1 MQQAGLRPSSYA
13 RVLAFMLLLAASFP
27 ALAQE
32 PGGAGCQ
39 AIYDALPPAVQ
50 AGNLHA
56 SLANHLDTSAVGLA
70 NDMWGTIVDRNGIV
84 CAVAN
89 TGASPTGSQWLGSR
103 VISAQKANTANL
115 FSLSSGSAGLFPG
128 LALSTANLWA
138 ATQPGGSLFGLQH
151 SNPVAT
157 DVAYG
162 PVGAVGA
169 YGSAADPL
177 VGDLVGG
184 INVFGGGL
192 ALYDSGGNLL
202 GGLGMSGD
210 TSCADHVKAW
220 RTRDALGLDHVPAG
234 VAPGGNDNIIF
245 DIQDNSP
252 ILNNGGNA
260 PFHQPNVTQTV
271 SAGGFGHP
279 VCGLGEET
287 AANALPISHPIG

>member
-1 MQQAGLRPSSYA
+1 MQQAGLRPSSCA
-13 RVLAFMLLLAASFP
+13 FALAFLLVLADSFP

-56 SLANHLDTSAVGLA
+56 SLANHLDTSAVGLG

-115 FSLSSGSAGLFPG
+115 FSLNSGSAGLLPG

-162 PVGAVGA
+162 PVPDVGD
-169 YGSAADPL
+169 YGSADDPL

-220 RTRDALGLDHVPAG
+220 RTRDALGLDHVPTG
-234 VAPGGNDNIIF
+234 VAPGGSDNIIF
-245 DIQDNSP
+245 DIQNNSP
-252 ILNNGGNA
+252 INNPGGKA
-260 PFHQPNVTQTV
+260 TFDQPNLTKTV

-287 AANALPISHPIG
+287 AANALPVSHPIG